1 MAKIDLLDQ
10 KWIDLVFE
18 GKNEAYGAYQI
29 RKDTNHR
36 NLLALLFLLAGIA
49 AIVAFFLLYG
59 VAKSALTP
67 DVDVDQSVEVQATE
81 VDEAEDEEEEV
92 EVIYEEPEPEM
103 EQVLQEELVNSERF
117 TDLAMDDEKP
127 QEVAKTNEEAAKGEF
142 TTGTQDFSEGSEEGT
157 KVKTEEMQIV
167 EEKHEEDNAVYE
179 INMIEQ
185 MPRFPGDPGD
195 NSVLMQY
202 LGKNINYPSVAE
214 ENGDQGRVVCT
225 FVVEKDGSISDVKVV
240 RGVTPALDKEAVRVI
255 KSMPKWQPGK
265 QNGHS
270 VRVKFTLPVTF
281 KLQ

>member
-1 MAKIDLLDQ
+1 MA
-10 KWIDLVFE
+10 WP
-18 GKNEAYGAYQI
+18 
-29 RKDTNHR
+29 R
-36 NLLALLFLLAGIA
+36 
-49 AIVAFFLLYG
+49 
-59 VAKSALTP
+59 ALTP